1 MADLAPWWA
10 ALKESNDEQARA
22 LLVEHYLPL
31 VKNLASSVLRKLRQ
45 GAELD
50 DLISDGTFGLMRAID
65 AFDPQRGVKFET
77 YATQVVRGA
86 IYNGLRSMDWVPE
99 RTRGK
104 ARALQKAMDKIS
116 QVTGRA
122 ATEVELAE
130 ELKISAKEVFELIND
145 LGCLFLLSL
154 DQPLGFAEDDEVAVV
169 HTVADSQGADPS
181 TEVEF
186 AEQRRTLRDAILQLQ
201 DREQLLIRSHYIEG
215 VPFETIARTLG
226 VSKQR
231 VSQMHA
237 RAVRRLREFIGN
249 VEMNYEA
256 LSGFTMED
264 DEEPLATVWEG

>member
-1 MADLAPWWA
+1 MPDVAQWWA
-10 ALKESNDEQARA
+10 SLKEAHDEESRA
-22 LLVEHYLPL
+22 LLIEHYLPL

-116 QVTGRA
+116 QVTGRT
-122 ATEVELAE
+122 ATEAELAQ
-130 ELKISAKEVFELIND
+130 ELKMSAQEVYELIND

-154 DQPLGFAEDDEVAVV
+154 DQPLGFADDDEVSVLQ
-169 HTVADSQGADPS
+169 TIADRGGADPS
-181 TEVEF
+181 TEAEF
-186 AEQRRTLRDAILQLQ
+186 AEQRKTLREAIMQLQ
-201 DREQLLIRSHYIEG
+201 EREHFLIRSHYIEG
-215 VPFETIARTLG
+215 IPFESIARTLG

-237 RAVRRLREFIGN
+237 RAVRRLREFIGH
-249 VEMNYEA
+249 VEMSYEA
-256 LSGFTMED
+256 LSGFTMD
-264 DEEPLATVWEG
+264 DEEPVASVWEG